1 MRVEWRGKPVWI
13 VRRTAE
19 ALETLAKLESK
30 LADPASD
37 ESAQP
42 QNAKNAHRSIK
53 EEYFIAVGICTHLGC
68 SPSFVPDPGGDLGS
82 DWLGG
87 FFCPCHGSRFDIAG
101 RVYAGVPAPLNLE
114 VPPHTYI
121 SDSRIVIGDVGGG
134 SLMSKTMTN
143 FVGWIDDRFP
153 LTKVWNEHLAQYY
166 APRNF
171 NFWYFFGSLAILMLV
186 NQIVTGIWLTM
197 HYKPDA
203 AMAFA
208 SVEYIMRDVEWGWL
222 LRYLHSTGAS
232 MFFVVIYLHMFR
244 ALLYGS
250 YKQPRELLWIFG
262 MVIYVALMAE
272 AFMGYLLP
280 WGQMSFWGAQ
290 VIISLFGAI
299 PYVGE
304 GLAQWI
310 RGDFVISDAT
320 LNRFFAFHVIAVPLV
335 LCALVFLHI
344 VALHK
349 VGSNNPDGVEI
360 KNNKDENGIP
370 LDGIPFHPYYSV
382 KDIAGVVV
390 FLFVFSIIVFFA
402 PEMNGYFLE
411 KDNFVPAN
419 PLKTPEH
426 IAPLWYFTPFY
437 AILRAVPDKLGG
449 VIAMGGAIAILFV
462 LPWLDRSPVK
472 SMRYRGMLSKLA
484 LGIFV
489 ISFFALGWLGMQA
502 ATPEFTILAR
512 IFSLIYFAFFILM
525 PFYTKMETTKPV
537 PERVT

>member
-1 MRVEWRGKPVWI
+1 M
-13 VRRTAE
+13 
-19 ALETLAKLESK
+19 
-30 LADPASD
+30 
-37 ESAQP
+37 
-42 QNAKNAHRSIK
+42 
-53 EEYFIAVGICTHLGC
+53 
-68 SPSFVPDPGGDLGS
+68 
-82 DWLGG
+82 
-87 FFCPCHGSRFDIAG
+87 
-101 RVYAGVPAPLNLE
+101 
-114 VPPHTYI
+114 
-121 SDSRIVIGDVGGG
+121 
-134 SLMSKTMTN
+134 
-143 FVGWIDDRFP
+143 
-153 LTKVWNEHLAQYY
+153 
-166 APRNF
+166 
-171 NFWYFFGSLAILMLV
+171 
-186 NQIVTGIWLTM
+186 
-197 HYKPDA
+197 
-203 AMAFA
+203 
-208 SVEYIMRDVEWGWL
+208 
-222 LRYLHSTGAS
+222 
-232 MFFVVIYLHMFR
+232 
-244 ALLYGS
+244 
-250 YKQPRELLWIFG
+250 
-262 MVIYVALMAE
+262 
-272 AFMGYLLP
+272 
-280 WGQMSFWGAQ
+280 
-290 VIISLFGAI
+290 
-299 PYVGE
+299 GE